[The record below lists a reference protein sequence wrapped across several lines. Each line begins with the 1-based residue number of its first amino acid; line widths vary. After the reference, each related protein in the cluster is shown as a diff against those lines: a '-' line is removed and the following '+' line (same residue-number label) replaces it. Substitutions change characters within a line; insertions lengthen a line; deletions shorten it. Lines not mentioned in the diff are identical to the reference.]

1 MRSENLGQKLPDLLH
16 SDDIAAPTDELPKIQ
31 EDMVPDSID
40 KPEEP
45 KPASLPKLM
54 EKDDIVP
61 PGEKSP
67 FPPIESDG
75 NVVKLDDYREKE

>member
-1 MRSENLGQKLPDLLH
+1 MPSENLSQKLPDLLH
-16 SDDIAAPTDELPKIQ
+16 PDDVAAPTDELPKIQ

-45 KPASLPKLM
+45 KPASLPELM
-54 EKDDIVP
+54 EKDDILP

-67 FPPIESDG
+67 FPPIEHSD
-75 NVVKLDDYREKE
+75 NVVSLDDYREKE